1 MPPDAAGGAPTSS
14 TPSQGMAPTMQ
25 QLQQQQQQLGQ
36 LQQQMA
42 MNAAAMGL
50 AAGGT
55 ATLPNI
61 NAAVAAAAQG
71 NTAQQQQQ
79 QAVSLAMSS
88 PAAAVAKSAAPTSA
102 PAAQVQQARP
112 NPTVSKPPQQQA
124 QVVDPSVKRLPIRA
138 YLDQTVVPILLDGM
152 SELVKERPPNPIE
165 WLAAYLLKNDPQRA
179 GQPGPASTP
188 MQR

>member
-1 MPPDAAGGAPTSS
+1 MPPDAAGGAPASS

-61 NAAVAAAAQG
+61 NVAVAAAAQG
-71 NTAQQQQQ
+71 NAAQQQQQ
-79 QAVSLAMSS
+79 AATLAMSS
-88 PAAAVAKSAAPTSA
+88 SAAAVAKSVAPTSA

-112 NPTVSKPPQQQA
+112 NPAVSKPPQNQA
-124 QVVDPSVKRLPIRA
+124 QVDPSVKRLPIRA

-179 GQPGPASTP
+179 GQPGPATTP